1 MSDPQSTTWSTKVLP
16 CGAELEPLLE
26 QIADG
31 RADQRTTHQRG
42 CRYCTAALDE
52 GDRLW
57 GSVRELAAEP
67 VEVPERIVASI
78 LRKVQR
84 LINAGWVTLTRSARG
99 LTQVSGWVVA
109 AIAEVAADDTPGV
122 HRVGT
127 SLGRVADFLRTA
139 DPRGTDERTA
149 SGGAAY
155 EVGEGQASVDID
167 LVTRYGVSI
176 PSMADEI
183 RRRVSDDVHR
193 LTGLDAVEVN
203 LDVRDVHIDP
213 PTQRDPSG

>member
-1 MSDPQSTTWSTKVLP
+1 MTDPMTDPWAETALP

-31 RADQRTTHQRG
+31 RADQPTAHQRG
-42 CRYCTAALDE
+42 CRYCSAALDE

-57 GSVRELAAEP
+57 GPVRELAAEV
-67 VEVPERIVASI
+67 VEVPERVVASI
-78 LRKVQR
+78 LRRVQR
-84 LINAGWVTLTRSARG
+84 LINTGWVALSRTARG
-99 LTQVSGWVVA
+99 LTEVSGWVVA

-127 SLGRVADFLRTA
+127 SLGRVAEFLRLA

-155 EVGEGQASVDID
+155 EVGERQASIDID
-167 LVTRYGVSI
+167 LVTRYGASI
-176 PSMADEI
+176 PSTADEI
-183 RRRVSDDVHR
+183 RRRVTDDVRR
-193 LTGLDAVEVN
+193 LTGLDVVEVN
-203 LDVRDVHIDP
+203 LDVRDVHVEHP
-213 PTQRDPSG
+213 PAH